1 MTQPSSQPTASSQA
15 ENFNAPRADER
26 IPLWVSI
33 VVVLGALLTLSG
45 AVTSKL
51 APTLLTNGGAVTEAM
66 RVYAD
71 YTFARDLALALMLV
85 LLLALRARRML
96 AGIMVLLV
104 VVQLVDV
111 FDDLTRGAYVLVP
124 GVLVLAIVFLVG
136 AWTLFGQAVWNVDA
150 RRDAEGKP
158 STT

>member
-15 ENFNAPRADER
+15 ENFNAPRADGR

-45 AVTSKL
+45 AVISKL
-51 APTLLTNGGAVTEAM
+51 APTLLTNGGAVTEAV

-104 VVQLVDV
+104 VAQLVDV
-111 FDDLTRGAYVLVP
+111 FDDLTPRAYL
-124 GVLVLAIVFLVG
+124 LAPAFLLLP
-136 AWTLFGQAVWNVDA
+136 TLS
-150 RRDAEGKP
+150 P
-158 STT
+158 